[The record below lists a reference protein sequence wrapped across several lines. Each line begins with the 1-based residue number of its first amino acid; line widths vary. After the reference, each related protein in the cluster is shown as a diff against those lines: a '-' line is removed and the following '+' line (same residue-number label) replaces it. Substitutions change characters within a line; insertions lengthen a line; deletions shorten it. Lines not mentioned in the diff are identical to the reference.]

1 MVEYKEGES
10 LSVISSSSVLASGRG
25 RSEVF
30 RRLAKAKGF
39 AVDVEDALKAEKVWH
54 RNLRRFGARRAL
66 RMASR

>member
-1 MVEYKEGES
+1 MTGYRMGE
-10 LSVISSSSVLASGRG
+10 VIPVGGSSAGVSGRG

-30 RRLAKAKGF
+30 RRLAKAKGL

>member
-1 MVEYKEGES
+1 MSGYRLGE
-10 LSVISSSSVLASGRG
+10 VIPVGSSSSGMAGRG

-30 RRLAKAKGF
+30 RRLAKAKGL

>member
-1 MVEYKEGES
+1 MTVYRIGE
-10 LSVISSSSVLASGRG
+10 VIPVGSFSSGMSGRG

-30 RRLAKAKGF
+30 RRLAKAKGL